1 LRITAQEH
9 DEAQKPSEISQS
21 LYHVLKIT
29 SIVEDCQI
37 YEHYDKHMPDM
48 LVSSL
53 AEPIVDYLLVFPD
66 IPSVA
71 MKQKTAIILGG
82 TGLTGSLLLNRLIA
96 DDSYGS
102 IKLFSRKASGNTSP
116 KIKEFIGDVLL
127 LEHFK
132 DDFTADEVF
141 CCVGT
146 TSSKTKDR
154 TVYRAIDFGIPF
166 AASKL
171 ARENNIPTFLVMSSM
186 GANAK
191 SKIFYSRTKG
201 EMEQAVL
208 DQDIPF
214 TYILRPSLILG
225 ERNEK
230 RFGESA
236 GAVLLKLTNVF
247 LIGSLKKYRAIDAD
261 CIAAAMIGLAK
272 SLHSYPIVP
281 SDIIQKFGSNH

>member
-1 LRITAQEH
+1 
-9 DEAQKPSEISQS
+9 
-21 LYHVLKIT
+21 
-29 SIVEDCQI
+29 
-37 YEHYDKHMPDM
+37 M

-201 EMEQAVL
+201 EMEQAVIGEK
-208 DQDIPF
+208 IPY
-214 TYILRPSLILG
+214 TYILRPSLIMG
-225 ERNEK
+225 KRTER
-230 RFGESA
+230 RIGESV
-236 GAVLLKLTNVF
+236 GGVVMKFTNAF
-247 LIGSLKKYRAIDAD
+247 LVGRLKKYRPIEAD
-261 CIAAAMIGLAK
+261 CIAAAMINLTKTKPPTG
-272 SLHSYPIVP
+272 VVN
-281 SDIIQKFGSNH
+281 SDKLQELGRDK